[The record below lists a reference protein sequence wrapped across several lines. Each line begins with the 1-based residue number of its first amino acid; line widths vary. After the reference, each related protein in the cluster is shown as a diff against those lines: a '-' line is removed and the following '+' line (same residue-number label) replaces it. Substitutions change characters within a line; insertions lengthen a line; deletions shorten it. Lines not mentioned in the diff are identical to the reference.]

1 MPDDCHEQGREFL
14 RASHNK
20 YKGPLPE
27 ALPEPPAGSEIVDL
41 PEPQDRGGMPL
52 WGALR
57 KRRSRRRF
65 GGKALELETLSQ
77 LLWAA
82 HGLSRRTTGRPL
94 RTAPSAGAQYPADLY
109 VVVHS
114 VTGIRPGLYK
124 YDEMEH
130 RLLPRSQGDVRP
142 AFREACMGQEMV
154 SDAQALFIWVAVR
167 KRMGDRYAARAYRY
181 LFLDIG
187 HAAENLALAAESLLL
202 GCCSIGAY
210 YDEYTDAIMGLD
222 GEKETVSYMTV
233 VGRKR

>member
-1 MPDDCHEQGREFL
+1 
-14 RASHNK
+14 
-20 YKGPLPE
+20 
-27 ALPEPPAGSEIVDL
+27 
-41 PEPQDRGGMPL
+41 
-52 WGALR
+52 
-57 KRRSRRRF
+57 
-65 GGKALELETLSQ
+65 
-77 LLWAA
+77 
-82 HGLSRRTTGRPL
+82 
-94 RTAPSAGAQYPADLY
+94 

-114 VTGIRPGLYK
+114 VTGILPGLYK

-130 RLLPRSQGDVRP
+130 RLLPKSQGDVRP

-167 KRMGDRYAARAYRY
+167 SRMGDRYAARAYRY
-181 LFLDIG
+181 LFLDLG